1 LSRTIHATKEDS
13 AMSTNASAIRT
24 GLFDLSPAQRVA
36 GILIG
41 NLLLILSAKIQIPFW
56 PVPMTMQTFV
66 VLMLGAVLG
75 ARAGAAAVALYLF
88 EGGLNFAVFAG
99 TPERGIGVAY
109 MYGPT
114 GGYLIGFLVAAVAIG
129 FASDKG
135 WMKSLWSNAGWM
147 LVGHAIILALGVAWL
162 SRIVGF
168 EAAIAAGLTPFWLAT
183 ALKTAMAV
191 AAYEALRRRYAA

>member
-1 LSRTIHATKEDS
+1 MRNPDNEDDN
-13 AMSTNASAIRT
+13 AMSANASAIKT
-24 GLFDLSPAQRVA
+24 GMFDLSPAQRVA

-41 NLLLILSAKIQIPFW
+41 NILLILSAKIQIPFW

-66 VLMLGAVLG
+66 VLMIGAVLG

-114 GGYLIGFLVAAVAIG
+114 GGYLFGFLVAALAIG

-135 WMKSLWSNAGWM
+135 WMKTLSANTGWM
-147 LVGHAIILALGVAWL
+147 LAGHAIILVLGVAWL
-162 SRIVGF
+162 ARIVGL
-168 EAAIAAGLTPFWLAT
+168 EAALATGLHPFWLAT
-183 ALKTAMAV
+183 SLKTAMAV
-191 AAYEALRRRYAA
+191 AVYETLRRRYAA

>member
-1 LSRTIHATKEDS
+1 MS
-13 AMSTNASAIRT
+13 ANASAIKS

-66 VLMLGAVLG
+66 VLMIGATLG

-99 TPERGIGVAY
+99 TPERGIGFAY

-114 GGYLIGFLVAAVAIG
+114 GGYLIGFLIAALAVG

-135 WMKSLWSNAGWM
+135 WMKSLAGNIGWM
-147 LVGHAIILALGVAWL
+147 LAGHAIMFAFGVGWLAHLT
-162 SRIVGF
+162 GF
-168 EAAIAAGLTPFWLAT
+168 NAALASGLYPFWLAT

>member
-1 LSRTIHATKEDS
+1 MS
-13 AMSTNASAIRT
+13 ANASAIKS

-66 VLMLGAVLG
+66 VLMIGAVLG
-75 ARAGAAAVALYLF
+75 ARAGAATVALYLF

-99 TPERGIGVAY
+99 TPERGIGLAY
-109 MYGPT
+109 MHGPT
-114 GGYLIGFLVAAVAIG
+114 GGYLAGFLVAALAIG

-135 WMKSLWSNAGWM
+135 WMKTLRGNIIWM
-147 LVGHAIILALGVAWL
+147 LAGHAIILALGVAWL
-162 SRIVGF
+162 SRIIGF
-168 EAAIAAGLTPFWLAT
+168 EAALASGLHPFWLAT

-191 AAYEALRRRYAA
+191 AAYEALRRRYAASAVNDL